1 MSFWS
6 KSPGPHLSHYIKSIF
21 SGPKEPEL
29 LETDNIVDEVS
40 SSKWTIRIATNEDII
55 NIVQF
60 WRDHFRRPNS
70 PICKYDPDELKD
82 QISSQDYILLIAI
95 DNSTNKII
103 GTIMSQQLG
112 NIKRLGVSSKW
123 SSFNVR
129 WIDMFC
135 VHPTNWHKGV
145 GSALLNQI
153 TLEHKRIGDAACLF
167 MKEGSTL
174 KIPAIRSSNYVYKII
189 STPIKNPKVES
200 WSMQN
205 FINYAQTIQGKTACI
220 IHSNCGSK
228 TKIFCYNGF
237 RGRII
242 AAFVAGHEYDY
253 DGIKPII
260 WNSGFLKYGD
270 LLDSEIS
277 ESAIALSDAAAIEF
291 DSPYIWMDARHLGRK
306 AIETGEWICD
316 GSYHMYAYH
325 MDTGIYFNAE
335 PFLIL

>member
-29 LETDNIVDEVS
+29 LEKNDITDEVIPS
-40 SSKWTIRIATNEDII
+40 TWTCRTATNEDIQ
-55 NIVQF
+55 NIIQF
-60 WRDHFRRPNS
+60 WRDQFRRPNS
-70 PICKYDPDELKD
+70 PICKYNPDELRN
-82 QISSQDYILLIAI
+82 QIMNPDFILLIVV
-95 DNSTNKII
+95 DKSTNKII
-103 GTIMSQQLG
+103 GSIMSQQLG
-112 NIKRLGVSSKW
+112 HIKRIGVSKKW
-123 SSFNVR
+123 SPFDVR

-135 VHPTNWHKGV
+135 VHPTYWHKGI
-145 GSALLNQI
+145 GSALLNK
-153 TLEHKRIGDAACLF
+153 LDSEHRRINSAACFF
-167 MKEGSTL
+167 MKEGSPL
-174 KIPAIRSSNYVYKII
+174 KLPAIRSSTYVYKII
-189 STPIKNPKVES
+189 NNPVVHSKVES
-200 WSMQN
+200 WSIKN
-205 FINYAQTIQGKTACI
+205 FINYAQTIPEKTACI

-253 DGIKPII
+253 DGVKPII

-270 LLDSEIS
+270 FLDSEIADAANS
-277 ESAIALSDAAAIEF
+277 LSDTAALEF
-291 DSPYIWMDARHLGRK
+291 NSPYIWMDARHVGRK
-306 AIETGEWICD
+306 AIEAGHWSHD